1 MLPRHT
7 RIDGAA
13 ATLMVVLCA
22 VWGLN
27 QVAAKVVNAGISPL
41 LQAGIRSAGA
51 ALLLWAWSSLRGVG
65 LFGRDGSLAA
75 GLAAGMLFAGEFALI
90 YWGLEFTTASRAVVF
105 LYTAPFFVA
114 IGVHLFVPGE
124 HMRRNQVIGLLT
136 AFAGVVI
143 AFGDGLSLP
152 TWGQLLG
159 DIMLLGAGVLWG
171 ATTVVVKATRL
182 AAISPNKTLFY
193 QLGISGLVLPFASL
207 ALGEPGI
214 FAPTPFIVA
223 TLAFQTVIVAFIT
236 YLAWFWLVAH
246 YPAGRLSSFSFLTP
260 LFGLI
265 AGGVLLGETISA
277 ALVMAMALVGA
288 GIWLVNR
295 STPRV

>member
-1 MLPRHT
+1 MPPRHT
-7 RIDGAA
+7 RIDATAA
-13 ATLMVVLCA
+13 VLMVVLCA

-51 ALLLWAWSSLRGVG
+51 ALLLWAWSSLRGVE

-152 TWGQLLG
+152 TWSQLLG
-159 DIMLLGAGVLWG
+159 DIMLLGGGLLWG

-182 AAISPNKTLFY
+182 ATISPNKTLFY

-214 FAPTPFIVA
+214 FAPTPFIAA

-265 AGGVLLGETISA
+265 AGGVLLGEAISA